1 MNMKKVLVAGAAL
14 MLAGAGAAEA
24 GVNLSGD
31 ARATYVGKQDYQR
44 QVKKDAADGYHDYF
58 ESRIGLNIKGTTS
71 NDRMFVKARIYFDGY
86 GFEDDAPWNGSET
99 QQVSV
104 DYAYMQIPLGPNWSI
119 KAGRVNPDFSKF
131 YSWNIR
137 PTRVYAM
144 YENGNFAFKPFV
156 GVKQEE
162 ASTSLDSWDDNDF
175 MEYGAVASLKL
186 MNGWTVKAYGRYDD
200 DQRKW
205 DQKEI
210 SEMEVPAGAL
220 GNPAAMTV
228 GLPNGFKIPLKGE
241 TVSHKDKSGFTGDI
255 LLTNDGGSC
264 PVNFTAEFAYKEAD
278 MQGTEDDGIG
288 SYIMLSKKMTPRFT
302 PAVLAGMT
310 KDGYVADND
319 FGFVMVGGDTSSQ
332 VMRVGDGGDL
342 VFGAFVAN
350 YAASDR
356 LTLTGNFLYADF
368 DNDEDGTL
376 DSAIEVSGIAS
387 YALSDSASLTY
398 KAGYLTPS
406 VNGGSGAAE
415 DAYFGHLLRLNIAF

>member
-1 MNMKKVLVAGAAL
+1 MKKVLVAGAAL

-24 GVNLSGD
+24 GVTLSGD
-31 ARATYVGKQDYQR
+31 ARATYVGRQDYQR
-44 QVKKDAADGYHDYF
+44 TADTADGYNDYF
-58 ESRIGLNIKGTTS
+58 ESRIGLNIEGTTS
-71 NDRMFVKARIYFDGY
+71 KPGMFVKARIYFDGY
-86 GFEDDAPWNGSET
+86 GFEDDAPWNGTEN
-99 QQVSV
+99 QQVTV
-104 DYAYMQIPLGPNWSI
+104 DYAYMQVPLGPNWAI

-144 YENGNFAFKPFV
+144 YQNGDFSFKPFV
-156 GVKQEE
+156 GVKQEN
-162 ASTSLDSWDDNDF
+162 ATTALDSWDDNDF

-186 MNGWTVKAYGRYDD
+186 MNGWTVKGYGRYDD

-210 SEMEVPAGAL
+210 GEMEIPAGAL

-228 GLPNGFKIPLKGE
+228 ALPNGFTVPLKGE
-241 TVSHKDKSGFTGDI
+241 VESHTDKSGFTGDL
-255 LLTNDGGSC
+255 LLTNDGAGC
-264 PVNFTAEFAYKEAD
+264 PFNFTAEFAYKEAD
-278 MQGTEDDGIG
+278 LQGTENDGIG
-288 SYIMLSKKMTPRFT
+288 SYILLSKKMSDRFT
-302 PAVLAGMT
+302 PAIIAGMT

-342 VFGAFVAN
+342 LFGAFVAT

-376 DSAIEVSGIAS
+376 DNAIEVSGVAE
-387 YALSDSASLTY
+387 YALSDAASLTY

-406 VNGGSGAAE
+406 VNGGSGVAE
-415 DAYFGHLLRLNIAF
+415 DAYFAHLLRLNIAF